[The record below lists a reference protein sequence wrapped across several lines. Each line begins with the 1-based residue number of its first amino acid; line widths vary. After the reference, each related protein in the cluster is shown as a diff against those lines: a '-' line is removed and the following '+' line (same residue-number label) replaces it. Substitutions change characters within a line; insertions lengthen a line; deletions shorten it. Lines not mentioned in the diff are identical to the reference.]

1 MPPPSLP
8 PHSLDVLILADLH
21 YTSLARHT
29 CPISARQAPLARELM
44 HKALH
49 RLRQTGVEPQLIIL
63 LGDLVDNG
71 QAPGAELDLARL
83 AGDLQKTGIRVLAVP
98 GNHDNA
104 PERYAGLFDSA
115 PGLHLV
121 NGYGFLLFS
130 DQRGENEHYSRT
142 PESLAWPSQIAAQH
156 PDTPLIAVQHNPLHP
171 AIQSGYP
178 YLLDNSDAVSAGY
191 RDARVLLSLSGHYH
205 PGQSLHEHEGVAYAT
220 TPALAETPF
229 AFQHLRL
236 EGRRFELTTHTLRI
250 GVPGLCD
257 VHCHTEFAYCATTVS
272 AGVNRV
278 LAEQLGLGTLCL
290 TEHAFHLYFPCEIAW
305 TYDWQRDRGLAEA
318 VWNGSPRRGRMAAYR
333 RFAAA
338 QRGPGV
344 RIGLEVDLMAG
355 GELLLHPDD
364 ATGWDLLVGAVHEID
379 TVRKGTPQAEMER
392 LFMRD
397 LERLLTYPIQVLAHP
412 FRIFTRHQM
421 AKPEHLYREVAQRLA
436 RAGVAA
442 EINFHTNQPEP
453 AFLRACLDAGVRLA
467 LGSDA
472 HRFEEVADFDPHLR
486 LLREVGLEMDDVAR
500 HLYAPI

>member
-1 MPPPSLP
+1 MNTSP
-8 PHSLDVLILADLH
+8 LDVLVLADLH
-21 YTSLARHT
+21 YTALARHA
-29 CPISARQAPLARELM
+29 CPLPSRQAPLALM
-44 HKALH
+44 LVKKALA
-49 RLRQTGVEPQLIIL
+49 RLRARGITPGLILL
-63 LGDLVDNG
+63 LGDLVDDG
-71 QAPGAELDLARL
+71 VAPEAPEDLACI
-83 AGDLQKTGIRVLAVP
+83 AGALVKTGIRTLAVP
-98 GNHDNA
+98 GNHDGD
-104 PERYAGLFDSA
+104 PERYARLFDSA

-121 NGYGFLLFS
+121 NGYGFLLFT
-130 DQRGENEHYSRT
+130 DQRGEDEHYSRT
-142 PESLAWPSQIAAQH
+142 PESLAWPSQAAAQH

-171 AIQSGYP
+171 AIRSGYP
-178 YLLDNSDAVSAGY
+178 YLLDNSDAVSACY

-205 PGQSLHEHEGVAYAT
+205 PGQPAHVHEGVTYAT
-220 TPALAETPF
+220 APALAEAPF
-229 AFQHLRL
+229 SFQHLRL
-236 EGRRFELTTHTLRI
+236 EGRRFELTTHTLRLE
-250 GVPGLCD
+250 VPGLCD

-290 TEHAFHLYFPCEIAW
+290 TEHAFHLYFPGEIAW

-397 LERLLTYPIQVLAHP
+397 LDQLLAYPIQVLAHP
-412 FRIFTRHQM
+412 FRIFARHQM
-421 AKPEHLYREVAQRLA
+421 AKPEHLFREVAARLA

-453 AFLRACLDAGVRLA
+453 AFIRACLDAGVRLA

-472 HRFEEVADFDPHLR
+472 HQFEEVADFDPHLR
-486 LLREVGLEMDDVAR
+486 LLRDAGMELNDVAR

>member
-1 MPPPSLP
+1 MHPTP
-8 PHSLDVLILADLH
+8 LDVLILADLH
-21 YTSLARHT
+21 YTALARHA
-29 CPISARQAPLARELM
+29 CPLPSRQAPLALM
-44 HKALH
+44 LVKKALA
-49 RLRQTGVEPQLIIL
+49 RLRARGVTPGLILL
-63 LGDLVDNG
+63 LGDLVDDG
-71 QAPGAELDLARL
+71 VAPQGADDLACI
-83 AGDLQKTGIRVLAVP
+83 AGELLKTGIRILAVP
-98 GNHDNA
+98 GNHDGDPA
-104 PERYAGLFDSA
+104 RYARLFDAA

-142 PESLAWPSQIAAQH
+142 PESLAWPAQAAAQH
-156 PDTPLIAVQHNPLHP
+156 PDAPLIAVQHHPLHP
-171 AIQSGYP
+171 AIRSGYP
-178 YLLDNSDAVSAGY
+178 YLLDNSGAALASY
-191 RDARVLLSLSGHYH
+191 REARVLLSLSGHYH
-205 PGQSLHEHEGVAYAT
+205 PGQPAHVHEGVACAT
-220 TPALAETPF
+220 VPALAEAPF
-229 AFQHLRL
+229 SFQHLRL
-236 EGRRFELTTHTLRI
+236 EGRRFELTTHTLRLE
-250 GVPGLCD
+250 VPGLCD

-290 TEHAFHLYFPCEIAW
+290 TEHAFHLYFPREIAW

-364 ATGWDLLVGAVHEID
+364 ATGWDLLVGAIHEID
-379 TVRKGTPQAEMER
+379 TVRKGTPLEEMER

-421 AKPEHLYREVAQRLA
+421 AKPEHLFREVAERLA
-436 RAGVAA
+436 RTGVAA

-453 AFLRACLDAGVRLA
+453 TFLRACLDAGTRLA

-472 HRFEEVADFDPHLR
+472 HQFEEVADFDPHLR
-486 LLREVGLEMDDVAR
+486 LLREAGLEMDDVAR
-500 HLYAPI
+500 HLYAPV